1 MSTALSGLAGSIRAA
16 ADNETFDLAGKSA
29 ATIER
34 AIKDAFEKPFPL
46 AETIRLT
53 FVTGAGKLAR
63 QKYDEQAAKAVTG
76 PLKDLDYEDDA
87 GGGAG
92 TYKLQH
98 DTGKNL
104 KTVVVY
110 PKVEGSSGDVAGADM
125 HSLSLGESLV
135 PEGTPEHKIAFA
147 SDDVFAKMMS
157 SMCPSWSQKKG
168 CMSAIENLN
177 TTIQGLDQKLMT
189 GTPLSDSEQ
198 DFYDSVSAKSLAN
211 KMSKVKDLMHSHVEN
226 GQLTASEKAFL
237 LQQVSDRIEHLQGE
251 IEEAE
256 EAKKAKRVENLT
268 KNLEKAQERKDM
280 LSKITPKRP
289 APLKNE
295 RQIADLRKELA
306 PLLQMEAA
314 AKGRLLSPKEATAL
328 ARKEQIEADIA
339 ELEESSRG
347 WFESNEDFDARVQAS
362 RSATKP
368 AAAPKKAAAKP
379 AASSGRGTAWV
390 TPGGGTSAWGAPK
403 RTGPKSATAKAKSGK
418 SPGGVFAAMM
428 ADSDS
433 D

>member
-76 PLKDLDYEDDA
+76 PLKYLDYEDDA

-347 WFESNEDFDARVQAS
+347 WFESDEDFDARVQAS